1 VSKARPRTG
10 SAHTSVALLA
20 TAALVGG
27 SATALVTG
35 PAQADPAP
43 KVRAGKAEQQLG
55 KKDRSLLAEARANGE
70 KRVTLIVAA
79 APGRSQ
85 ELAAQLRQLGGE
97 VRKSETS
104 LDYLRVSMPIGRAD
118 KAADLRDVAAMD
130 VSEVIPIEDPRPGPN
145 GKGEDGAVIPTPSAP
160 PSRDTPRLN
169 PYMPTGD
176 TGAAQFALANPKA
189 DGRGVTIGILD
200 TGVDL
205 SHPALAKT
213 STGERKITDWTT
225 YTDPNTDN
233 DPTWLKMSTGVF
245 SAGKTFDFGGRTW
258 TAPAKGGPF
267 SAALFSESGNDI
279 SDAASEVGG
288 DVNRDGDKTDTWGVI
303 QDKVSKAVY
312 VDTDQD
318 GKFTDSKPM
327 TDYKYK
333 YDVGTFG
340 TDNVGTAIRESM
352 PFVVQTNI
360 QGWVNIGI
368 VSGAHGSH
376 VAGITAANGMF
387 GGKMAGAAP
396 GAKLKSFR
404 VCLFSPGCTSYALIE
419 GMTAAAKSGVDVIN
433 MSIGGLPALNDGNNA
448 RAELYNRL
456 IDEYNVQL
464 VISAGNSGAGLNT
477 IGDPSVAS
485 KVLSVG
491 SYIHN
496 NTWKSNYGSSS
507 PQTDNLHPYSS
518 RGPREDGGFK
528 PEVVAPGSAI
538 STIPTWQPGGP
549 VVGVHELPPGYAM
562 FNGTSMAAPQA
573 AGAAALLVSAYKGAH
588 RGVRPK
594 ASALRASMISTARY
608 LPQYGAYEQGLGLIR
623 VDRAWSLLNRAGGT
637 DTVDSSVEVSTAL
650 SPNLGTPNRGT
661 GIYDREG
668 VKAGTSYTRT
678 YTLKRTT
685 GASGAVA
692 YNATW
697 VGNDGTFAS
706 PKSVVLTRGVT
717 RSFTVTVAPKT
728 AGIHSAVLRL
738 DNPKTPNF
746 DALTLNTVVAADQ
759 FTAGNGY
766 SVTKTG
772 SIGRNQAK
780 SFFFAVPAGTPAF
793 KVDMEAGGD
802 PGKGQVR
809 FLRFHPYGVGIE
821 SNSTPNCYNPPAGG
835 TCPGSPTSRTVANP
849 FAGVWEVV
857 VEARRTSDVLS
868 APFSVTASVLGAT
881 VAPNPDTIATAV
893 QGTAVDREY
902 TLTTKFGAFTG
913 RAVGTPLGSAKIDR
927 PSIAQDEQQVYD
939 VNVGAGATSLR
950 ATIGR
955 TGDTGAD
962 LDLAVFDC
970 TSGDCVAAGS
980 SADGDSE
987 ESVTLP
993 NPAEGLWKVVVD
1005 GFEVPAGS
1013 TQFDYVDV
1021 YSAPAHGAVA
1031 VTDADAPR
1039 AAGSTW
1045 TVPGTV
1051 TAGAAPGAGRVLFG
1065 QVLVKTDDDLTV
1077 GTGDVVVQAVTPAP

>member
-1 VSKARPRTG
+1 VSKARPHAGR
-10 SAHTSVALLA
+10 ARRSVALLA
-20 TAALVGG
+20 AAALIGG
-27 SATALVTG
+27 SATALVTS

-55 KKDRSLLAEARANGE
+55 KKDRSLLAQARANGE
-70 KRVTLIVAA
+70 KRITLIVAA
-79 APGRSQ
+79 APGRSAQ
-85 ELAAQLRQLGGE
+85 LAAQLKQLGGE

-104 LDYLRVSMPIGRAD
+104 VDYLRVSMPIGKAD
-118 KAADLRDVAAMD
+118 KAADLRDVTAMD

-145 GKGEDGAVIPTPSAP
+145 GKGEDGAVVPAPQSP
-160 PSRDTPRLN
+160 PSRNTPRLN

-176 TGAAQFALANPKA
+176 TAAAQFALANPKW

-213 STGERKITDWTT
+213 TTGERKVTDWTT
-225 YTDPNTDN
+225 YTDPNTDD
-233 DPTWLKMSTGVF
+233 DPTWLKMSTGLF

-267 SAALFSESGNDI
+267 SAAVFAESGNDI
-279 SDAASEVGG
+279 SDPASEVGG

-303 QDKVSKAVY
+303 QDSVSKAVY
-312 VDTDQD
+312 VDTNQD

-327 TDYKYK
+327 ADYKYR

-340 TDNVGTAIRESM
+340 TDNAGTAIRESM
-352 PFVVQTNI
+352 PFVVQTNV

-376 VAGITAANGMF
+376 VAGITAANGLF

-396 GAKLKSFR
+396 GAKIKSFR

-456 IDEYNVQL
+456 VDEYNVQL

-477 IGDPSVAS
+477 VGDPSVAD

-496 NTWKSNYGSSS
+496 NTWRSNYGSSS
-507 PQTDNLHPYSS
+507 PLADNLHPYSS

-538 STIPTWQPGGP
+538 STVPTWQPGGP
-549 VVGVHELPPGYAM
+549 VAGVYELPPGYAM

-573 AGAAALLVSAYKGAH
+573 TGAAALLVSAYKATH
-588 RGVRPK
+588 RNVRPQ
-594 ASALRASMISTARY
+594 ASALRSSLISTASF
-608 LPQYGAYEQGLGLIR
+608 LPRYGAYEQGTGLIQ
-623 VDRAWSLLNRAGGT
+623 VDRAWRQLNRAGAT
-637 DTVDSSVEVSTAL
+637 DAITTAVTVSTAL
-650 SPNLGTPNRGT
+650 SPNLDPPNRGT

-668 VKAGTSYTRT
+668 IKAGMSYVRT
-678 YTLKRTT
+678 YTLTRTT
-685 GASGAVA
+685 GAKGKVA
-692 YNATW
+692 FVASW
-697 VGNDGTFAS
+697 LGNDGTFSA
-706 PKSVVLTRGVT
+706 PKSVVLTRGVP
-717 RSFTVTVAPKT
+717 RSFAVTVTPKT

-738 DNPKTPNF
+738 DNTKTVNY
-746 DALTLNTVVAADQ
+746 DALTLNTVVAAEQ
-759 FTAGNGY
+759 FTSANGY
-766 SVTKTG
+766 SVTETG
-772 SIGRNQAK
+772 TIGRNQST
-780 SFFFAVPAGTPAF
+780 SFFFAVPPGTPAF
-793 KVDMEAGGD
+793 KVDMAAGGD

-821 SNSTPNCYNPPAGG
+821 SNSTPNCYHPSAGG

-849 FAGVWEVV
+849 FPGVWEVA

-868 APFSVTASVLGAT
+868 APFSLTASILGASVT
-881 VAPNPDTIATAV
+881 PNPDTIPTAV
-893 QGTAVDREY
+893 AGTPVAREY
-902 TLTTKFGAFTG
+902 TLTTKFGPFTG
-913 RAVGTPLGSAKIDR
+913 RAVGTPLGSAKIGR
-927 PSIAQDEQQVYD
+927 PSIAAGDQQVYD
-939 VNVGAGATSLR
+939 VNVEAGATSLR
-950 ATIGR
+950 ATIGN
-955 TGDTGAD
+955 TSDTGAD
-962 LDLAVFDC
+962 LDLAVLNC
-970 TSGDCVAAGS
+970 TSGTCVVAGT

-987 ESVTLP
+987 ESVTVA
-993 NPAEGLWKVVVD
+993 NPAAGHWQVVVD

-1021 YSAPAHGAVA
+1021 YTTPAHGSVA

-1051 TAGAAPGAGRVLFG
+1051 TAGAAPGAGRVLYG
-1065 QVLVKTDDDLTV
+1065 QVLVKTDEDLTV
-1077 GTGDVVVQAVTPAP
+1077 GTGDVIVQAVTP